1 MIVQIDVEFQAG
13 LFFFKHFQDTVLWCL
28 VSTAAV
34 CINVFLCKFIC
45 IFSLVVLKTFFF
57 IVFCTFSTMH
67 LVLCIYNG
75 ADCVSKPKVSSI
87 CLQVRRILN
96 YYLFEYCLLLFPFL
110 FVRFL
115 CVMCEGVCM
124 CECIHL
130 HNLTLSFL
138 SSLSF
143 SISYTSGQCS

>member
-1 MIVQIDVEFQAG
+1 MSNSRLAYFSLSIFKI
-13 LFFFKHFQDTVLWCL
+13 LFCGVL

-67 LVLCIYNG
+67 LVLCIYNR

-124 CECIHL
+124 CVCIPAQPYPIL
-130 HNLTLSFL
+130 PILT
-138 SSLSF
+138 SLSF
-143 SISYTSGQCS
+143 SISYTF